1 MKVRINLNEW
11 RIKEVD
17 GDKKICGEF
26 EIKAGAT
33 VIAKQAFNDGWNNT
47 KVPFSPELMIK
58 VNALTA
64 EIERE
69 LTKNFVGEEKE
80 AA

>member
-11 RIKEVD
+11 RVKEIN
-17 GDKKICGEF
+17 GDKKICGSF

-33 VIAKQAFNDGWNNT
+33 VIATQAFNDGWNNT
-47 KVPFSPELMIK
+47 GVPFSPELMIK

-64 EIERE
+64 EIAAEI
-69 LTKNFVGEEKE
+69 TKNFVGEEKE